1 MCFFFPPIQGFTRLE
16 TGAGGRGVWF
26 HKNFIRSKPE
36 LITRIKRVPV
46 KQATPPKSSDEEL
59 SSNPT
64 MDYTNYNLNEKVAKA
79 IAASNDFV
87 FPTDGMLSKSKSK
100 RHSLPLRKRSPSA
113 GEGEGSKPPAPAA
126 NSAARNAAGMMGAL
140 QGQTPLQRLYASQE
154 VAVPSQFAGSQSSR
168 FPPFILTSYQPA
180 GGAMAG
186 HPDFPQGY
194 APSAFM
200 NGPTYVTPSASN
212 PSQLEDVIV
221 ASQLAALG
229 RPPDAIAAA
238 SASRPMFPN
247 DASASRPMLPNDAA
261 LMARAM
267 VMESERRR
275 QHYAIMQAQAQAA
288 HVAQAHAAHAAQA
301 QAHAA
306 HAQAQTMNMGMP
318 TASNMGSDSDT
329 DILAAIQQRKQ
340 FLSRLEAEFKAK
352 IMDKRDAARG
362 VGGM

>member
-1 MCFFFPPIQGFTRLE
+1 
-16 TGAGGRGVWF
+16 
-26 HKNFIRSKPE
+26 
-36 LITRIKRVPV
+36 
-46 KQATPPKSSDEEL
+46 
-59 SSNPT
+59 
-64 MDYTNYNLNEKVAKA
+64 
-79 IAASNDFV
+79 
-87 FPTDGMLSKSKSK
+87 
-100 RHSLPLRKRSPSA
+100 
-113 GEGEGSKPPAPAA
+113 
-126 NSAARNAAGMMGAL
+126 
-140 QGQTPLQRLYASQE
+140 
-154 VAVPSQFAGSQSSR
+154 
-168 FPPFILTSYQPA
+168 
-180 GGAMAG
+180 MAG